1 MGYTFDERENTF
13 SVLKVLFFSAQVLFL
28 SVKILFLSV
37 DLLFLSVDLHSEVMC
52 RQKVDTPWSIYRDFT
67 V

>member
-1 MGYTFDERENTF
+1 MQKKGLIEKEKTPYTFDERENTF

-37 DLLFLSVDLHSEVMC
+37 DFWR
-52 RQKVDTPWSIYRDFT
+52 RQF
-67 V
+67 